1 MKKILAIQF
10 KYFGDAVFLTPAL
23 VALKEKFPNSEL
35 HLLVAKEIAP
45 VFNNLKYIDKI
56 WAVPRSRGKINF
68 FELLP
73 FIKALREC
81 NFDSA
86 VDFGGNDRGA
96 FFSLLSGSKIRLGLV
111 ENRPKFLQ
119 KICYTSRIDSYSLP
133 KNYVQKNL
141 SLLSAWNIR
150 KLNHI
155 QPQIVANINLRKQAK
170 EILKGRSIICHLGT
184 SQPKK
189 EWPLRKWQEFY
200 NSLEKQRRNLVVFS
214 SGNSYRER
222 SLLADL
228 KKLEPDIFTLPMI
241 KNLNLYIAVLNE
253 AKLVISGD
261 TAPLH
266 FSRALGVN
274 VIGLF
279 GIYGS
284 TQYAAP
290 IYSNKEKVIGGLCLC
305 TGDLEHFEVCKS
317 RKFCME
323 TIQPKEVVR
332 LMNFK

>member
-56 WAVPRSRGKINF
+56 WPVPRSRGKINF

-155 QPQIVANINLRKQAK
+155 QPKIVANINLRKQAK

-222 SLLADL
+222 
-228 KKLEPDIFTLPMI
+228 
-241 KNLNLYIAVLNE
+241 
-253 AKLVISGD
+253 
-261 TAPLH
+261 
-266 FSRALGVN
+266 
-274 VIGLF
+274 
-279 GIYGS
+279 
-284 TQYAAP
+284 
-290 IYSNKEKVIGGLCLC
+290 
-305 TGDLEHFEVCKS
+305 
-317 RKFCME
+317 
-323 TIQPKEVVR
+323 
-332 LMNFK
+332 

>member
-23 VALKEKFPNSEL
+23 LAIKEKFPNSEL

-56 WAVPRSRGKINF
+56 WAVPRNRGKFNF

-73 FIKALREC
+73 FIKALKHC
-81 NFDSA
+81 NFDQS

-96 FFSLLSGSKIRLGLV
+96 IFSLLSGSKNRLGMIESDASL
-111 ENRPKFLQ
+111 LQ
-119 KICYTSRIDSYSLP
+119 KICYTERIDSYSLP
-133 KNYVQKNL
+133 KNYIYKNL
-141 SLLSAWNIR
+141 DLLNSWGIKKTNDIE
-150 KLNHI
+150 
-155 QPQIVANINLRKQAK
+155 PQIISNHNLKKQAK
-170 EILKGRSIICHLGT
+170 KILNDKSIICHLGA

-189 EWPLRKWQEFY
+189 EWPIKKWQEFY
-200 NSLEKQRRNLVVFS
+200 IDLGKKKDLVVFS
-214 SGNSYRER
+214 SGNNDRER

-228 KKLEPDIFTLPMI
+228 KRLEPDISVLPI
-241 KNLNLYIAVLNE
+241 INNLNLYLAVLKE
-253 AKLVISGD
+253 AQLVISGD

-266 FSRALGVN
+266 FSRALGVR

-290 IYSNKEKVIGGLCLC
+290 IYSTKEKVLGDHCSCI
-305 TGDLEHFEVCKS
+305 GDLEHFETCKS
-317 RKFCME
+317 KKSCMDS
-323 TIQPKEVVR
+323 IQPKQV
-332 LMNFK
+332 LHLLNSK